1 MELLEFIKTYNQTGS
16 IILLEGKRNVKEDD
30 KPRLE
35 KFGRMLAEKLPK
47 AAFRSGNADGS
58 DLYFSKGVASISPER
73 LQVVTPYKGHRK
85 NQNYAGDTLS
95 LDSIDLAQEPEVVY
109 ESKSNKKMERLID
122 KYVSGENNRYVIK
135 AAYIIRDTVKVLGTN
150 SGVRPIS
157 FALFYDDEDEPRS
170 GGTGHTIN
178 VCERNEVP
186 FLTQQDWMQWL
197 D

>member
-1 MELLEFIKTYNQTGS
+1 MELLEFIKTYNQTGT
-16 IILLEGKRNVKEDD
+16 IILLEGKRNVKEAD
-30 KPRLE
+30 KPKLE
-35 KFGRMLAEKLPK
+35 ALGKLLAQKMSRTT
-47 AAFRSGNADGS
+47 FRSGNADGS
-58 DLYFSKGVASISPER
+58 DLYFSKGVASIAPER
-73 LQVVTPYKGHRK
+73 LHVVTPYKGHRK
-85 NQNYAGDTLS
+85 NKNYAGDTLS

-122 KYVSGENNRYVIK
+122 KYVSGENNRFVIK

-150 SGVRPIS
+150 SGVPPIA

-178 VCERNEVP
+178 VCERNKVP
-186 FLTQQDWMQWL
+186 FLTQQDWIKWL